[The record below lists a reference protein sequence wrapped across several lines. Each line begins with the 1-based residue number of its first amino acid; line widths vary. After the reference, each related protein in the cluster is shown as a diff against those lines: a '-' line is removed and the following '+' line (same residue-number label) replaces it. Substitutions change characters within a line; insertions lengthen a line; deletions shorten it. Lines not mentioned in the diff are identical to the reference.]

1 MIVGTGIDIVK
12 NERLKDWL
20 VSEKLLERFF
30 HPDEVVYVKEKGKSA
45 LQSLA
50 ARFAAKEAFAKALGT
65 GFKDFSLKEICVKN
79 SPSGKPDLF
88 VYGNALE
95 AKNRIGADKIH
106 LSLSHESEYTIAM
119 VILEKTG
126 D

>member
-1 MIVGTGIDIVK
+1 MILGTGIDIVK
-12 NERLKDWL
+12 NARLESWL
-20 VSEKLLERFF
+20 DSEKLLERFF
-30 HPDEVVYVKEKGKSA
+30 HPDEVLCVKEKGKSA

-79 SPSGKPDLF
+79 SPFGKPELF
-88 VYGNALE
+88 VYGKALE
-95 AKNRIGADKIH
+95 AENRIGADKIH

>member
-1 MIVGTGIDIVK
+1 MIYGIGTDIAK
-12 NERLKDWL
+12 
-20 VSEKLLERFF
+20 VSRFEKWANNTALITRFF
-30 HPDEVVYVKEKGKSA
+30 NEAEQWHGKPGVQGA
-45 LQSLA
+45 CEHYA

-79 SPSGKPDLF
+79 STTGKPELF

-95 AKNRIGADKIH
+95 AKNRNGADKIH

>member
-20 VSEKLLERFF
+20 ASEKLLERFF
-30 HPDEVVYVKEKGKSA
+30 HPDEIAYVKEKGKSA

-79 SPSGKPDLF
+79 STTGKPELF

-95 AKNRIGADKIH
+95 AKNRNGADKIH